1 MRRRAWEPH
10 LLTPW
15 PRTGQVVVGLD
26 LGPLA
31 VHQVARAGHRR
42 LTRGLVLPSQ
52 SQGQTQKLGF
62 EQRAGPLL
70 KHVTQDKKACPA
82 REK

>member
-1 MRRRAWEPH
+1 MRHRAGEPH
-10 LLTPW
+10 LLTPR

-31 VHQVARAGHRR
+31 VHQVASAAHRR

-62 EQRAGPLL
+62 DQRAGPLL
-70 KHVTQDKKACPA
+70 KHVTQDKEAWPA
-82 REK
+82 QEQ